1 MSLLKQL
8 EFSNRSLAHNTDCHT
23 LSCTPGR
30 NGKQQRPALAP
41 SKEACLEMDCSVGA
55 GRTLLER
62 WTVAYAAAAAG
73 ESRPPAGRPAA
84 ARLEPAGIYKRL
96 VILLRSLYSYVRVL
110 PAYRLLR
117 ACKVGAPACCQE
129 GMLSKQL
136 HGWRASGHTQRAALG
151 DAP

>member
-1 MSLLKQL
+1 M
-8 EFSNRSLAHNTDCHT
+8 
-23 LSCTPGR
+23 
-30 NGKQQRPALAP
+30 
-41 SKEACLEMDCSVGA
+41 
-55 GRTLLER
+55 
-62 WTVAYAAAAAG
+62 AYTAAAAG

-117 ACKVGAPACCQE
+117 ACKVGAPAWCPECIRR
-129 GMLSKQL
+129 GQL
-136 HGWRASGHTQRAALG
+136 QWWRDKCLKSHKLTRAVRRVR